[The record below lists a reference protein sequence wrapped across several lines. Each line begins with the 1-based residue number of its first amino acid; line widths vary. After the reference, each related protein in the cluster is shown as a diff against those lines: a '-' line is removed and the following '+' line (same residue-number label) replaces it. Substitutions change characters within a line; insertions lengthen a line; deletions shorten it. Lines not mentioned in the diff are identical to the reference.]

1 MQIALEIPDDIAQ
14 TTHLSEA
21 DWLRE
26 IAIALFKKELITLGR
41 ASRIARMHQ
50 IEFQKL
56 IASRGICVHYDV
68 EDFEQDIQS
77 LRLRGWL

>member
-1 MQIALEIPDDIAQ
+1 MQITLEIPDDIAK
-14 TTHLSEA
+14 TIPLGEG

-26 IAIALFKKELITLGR
+26 IAIALFQQELITLGS

-56 IASRGICVHYDV
+56 IASRGICIHYDV
-68 EDFEQDIQS
+68 EDFEQDIQH
-77 LRLRGWL
+77 LRERGWL